1 MTRSLVHRVIAGASA
16 AGLALGGLAVGGAAQ
31 ATPTAAQPMFSYAD
45 GWRVERHVRE
55 LADVTGDGRADI
67 VGFGDAGLWVAHA
80 RPDGTF
86 TTPVLRVRNFGAAQG
101 WSTTGH
107 VRTVAD
113 LDGDG
118 RADLVGFGDAG
129 VSVAYAQ
136 ADGTFTAPALKVR
149 DFGAAQGWSTTR
161 HVRTAATV
169 GADSAA
175 ADLVGFGD
183 AGVLAA
189 SGRTNR
195 TFTAPARL
203 SDSFG
208 YDRGW
213 RVEKHPRLLAD
224 VYGVTQHEIVG
235 FGDAGTWISR
245 WSPVGWFMGPPR
257 LEIGD
262 FGYDQGWRTDRHTRI
277 LGDLNGDRMKDVV
290 GFGHG
295 GTWVSY
301 AGGDGRFS
309 AAALKVPEFGYAQGW
324 RTNLNP
330 RTLADLNGDGLQDIV
345 GFGYEGMYAAHGRTD
360 NTFDAPFLLSGDY
373 GVGLGWDERLPRLL
387 GDVNGDGRDDVVGF
401 GASRTV
407 VTLS

>member
-1 MTRSLVHRVIAGASA
+1 MKRAPIHRATTAVCATA
-16 AGLALGGLAVGGAAQ
+16 LALGGLALGGTAQ
-31 ATPTAAQPMFSYAD
+31 AAPTAVQPMFSYAD

-55 LADVTGDGRADI
+55 LADVTGDGRVDI
-67 VGFGDAGLWVAHA
+67 VGFGDAGVWVAHA
-80 RPDGTF
+80 RPDGSF
-86 TTPVLRVRNFGAAQG
+86 TAPVLRVRDFGSVQG
-101 WSTTGH
+101 WSTARH

-129 VSVAYAQ
+129 VWVAYAQ

-149 DFGAAQGWSTTR
+149 NFGTAQGWSTTR

-169 GADSAA
+169 GGDSAA

-189 SGRTNR
+189 GGRTNR
-195 TFTAPARL
+195 TFAAPARL

-213 RVEKHPRLLAD
+213 QVEKHPRLLAD
-224 VYGVTQHEIVG
+224 VYGVTQHELVG
-235 FGDAGTWISR
+235 FGDAGTWIAR
-245 WSPVGWFMGPPR
+245 WSPVGGYMNPAR
-257 LEIGD
+257 LEISD
-262 FGYDQGWRTDRHTRI
+262 FGYDQGWRIGRHTRI
-277 LGDLNGDRMKDVV
+277 LGDVNGDRMKDVV

-301 AGGDGRFS
+301 AGWDGRFS
-309 AAALKVPEFGYAQGW
+309 KAALKVPEFGYAQGW
-324 RTNLNP
+324 RNELNP
-330 RTLADLNGDGLQDIV
+330 RALADLNGDGVQDIV
-345 GFGYEGMYAAHGRTD
+345 GFGYEGMYAAYGRTD
-360 NTFDAPFLLSGDY
+360 NTFAAPILMSGDY

-401 GASRTV
+401 GENRTI